1 MATVSYRLQ
10 SGKRN
15 GKRLRNETVMLII
28 LLLMMGF
35 VIPAKAQANL
45 TAAVNDKNP
54 APVYPDPARITKY
67 VKSGIIDGW
76 VKKVITEH
84 DKAMQE
90 KNREQTKKKS
100 KQERARQKVEADLYN
115 KTAYQWLHL
124 QFDPANFRYKVLE
137 VCSYG
142 KEEQLLSSAAGATD
156 WRSIPAGSSE
166 EKILKSM
173 TEYIDKSIE
182 KVIMK

>member
-1 MATVSYRLQ
+1 MVTASYRLQ
-10 SGKRN
+10 SGQK
-15 GKRLRNETVMLII
+15 GGIRLRNGAVMLII
-28 LLLMMGF
+28 LLFMLGF
-35 VIPAKAQANL
+35 VIPAKAQTSL
-45 TAAVNDKNP
+45 TVAVNDKNP
-54 APVYPDPARITKY
+54 APVHPDPARITKY

-90 KNREQTKKKS
+90 KSRKQNKKKS
-100 KQERARQKVEADLYN
+100 KQERARQKAESELYN

-137 VCSYG
+137 VYSYG

-156 WRSIPAGSSE
+156 WRSIPADSTE
-166 EKILKSM
+166 EIIFKSM
-173 TEYIDKSIE
+173 TDYINNQVE